1 MDLQEFCYELEQ
13 TKKEGQLVL
22 DPLIC
27 EGVFGRLFF
36 AAGLITVEDCI
47 VKQLS
52 DHVLIRGNCRIDN
65 WYKKG
70 MFSVEIKCREQNSVI
85 EYRASFWCGL
95 RGTLSDFLERYRQHL
110 YGMRTGKAMESGW
123 WRISRYFCPY

>member
-52 DHVLIRGNCRIDN
+52 DHVDVYKRQVFIRESIRSIKERPCTASLKEDGSSRRFLWRKAWLWEGFTCSVPVLWKMAVSFLRTP
-65 WYKKG
+65 
-70 MFSVEIKCREQNSVI
+70 FSI
-85 EYRASFWCGL
+85 
-95 RGTLSDFLERYRQHL
+95 
-110 YGMRTGKAMESGW
+110 
-123 WRISRYFCPY
+123 